1 MSHYILHFELVE
13 LLSMDMLYLDVA
25 NWLQGLRRLAQ
36 GANNNLILSCYHYLL
51 VSY

>member
-36 GANNNLILSCYHYLL
+36 GANKQQPYPELLSLF
-51 VSY
+51 VS